1 MEDFKYKTTF
11 EYDISANCSIRDIKD
26 DLKVS
31 RASLAKLKG
40 LIPQDLDLDTNVDL
54 LGVAFPF
61 AVVNQFNANDDA
73 IDTDT
78 ALAIKSSFINKPMNV
93 EHYRWEII
101 GHVVSSQFS
110 DHYTSEV
117 LPSVA
122 GRGDIFDMSLGAV
135 VYKLADSRYVDII
148 KDIHEGRASED
159 ALSTSWEIGFNEFK
173 IGVGGRN
180 LADCEIISDPE
191 QIEAMKPLLKA
202 FGGSGE
208 TLEGTRVRR
217 IITGKALGLG
227 GGFTS
232 TPAADV
238 KGVYIEKN
246 DKEEDVTEEEED
258 VYANAKF
265 TRQEVLDDLAE
276 MLKSWTDEE
285 HDYYQDL
292 KDLIGDIM
300 IEEEAKVEFDKKQ
313 LKKEKEELQYVIDWE
328 EDEGAEDKNKYGGKT
343 RSELK
348 DSDFLDPTRRSFPVV
363 NCQNVK
369 DAVSTWGL
377 YKGKMSFDTF
387 KERLTKKAKKL
398 GCESALPAKWKNG
411 ESKSVINTLTGD
423 NKSSQRR
430 IENVVD
436 TIMDTHEVEK
446 LIEEALAASKSKKL
460 DGEAVAKSIS
470 QVIIDEIR
478 KESERLAEQ
487 KENEQAEA
495 ANKAQEAQD
504 ELDNLKSSVERL
516 TQKLGDVEAEK
527 ASIEAQATF
536 SERMEQI
543 NEIYSLDEDES
554 KFVAAQL
561 TDVNGE
567 EEAFAKFKEELAVI
581 LKHKSKEYIS
591 EQEEKFEKEVEAKV
605 LELSQASL
613 QEDGGETEEK
623 KEEESAEDVAEAAI
637 GEAKATAE
645 EPSIPNSTQSST
657 FEKISQLGAES
668 IQIV

>member
-11 EYDISANCSIRDIKD
+11 EYDISANCSIRDIKK

-31 RASLAKLKG
+31 SASLAKLKG
-40 LIPQDLDLDTNVDL
+40 LIPTTLDLDTNVDL

-73 IDTDT
+73 IDTET
-78 ALAIKSSFINKPMNV
+78 ALAIKSSFLNKPMNV

-101 GHVVSSQFS
+101 GHVVSSQFT

-117 LPSVA
+117 LPHV
-122 GRGDIFDMSLGAV
+122 GNREDIFDMSLGAV

-148 KDIHEGRASED
+148 KDIHEGKKSED
-159 ALSTSWEIGFNEFK
+159 DLSTSWEIGFNEFK

-246 DKEEDVTEEEED
+246 DTEEDVTEEED
-258 VYANAKF
+258 VYAKF
-265 TRQEVLDDLAE
+265 TRQEVLDGLAD

-285 HDYYQDL
+285 HDYYKDL

-300 IEEEAKVEFDKKQ
+300 IEEEAKAEFDKKQ
-313 LKKEKEELQYVIDWE
+313 LKKEKDELQYVIDWE

-348 DSDFLDPTRRSFPVV
+348 DSDFLDPERRSFPVV
-363 NCQNVK
+363 TCQNVK

-377 YKGKMSFDTF
+377 YKGKMSFDSF
-387 KERLTKKAKKL
+387 KGRLTKKAKKL
-398 GCESALPAKWKNG
+398 GCESALPAKWKDG
-411 ESKSVINTLTGD
+411 ESKSTTNKTKRD
-423 NKSSQRR
+423 NKSSQMD

-436 TIMDTHEVEK
+436 TTMDTHEVEK
-446 LIEEALAASKSKKL
+446 LIEQALAASKSKKL
-460 DGEAVAKSIS
+460 EGEAVAKSIS

-487 KENEQAEA
+487 RETEQAEA
-495 ANKAQEAQD
+495 VNKAQEAQD
-504 ELDNLKSSVERL
+504 ELDNLKSSVESL
-516 TQKLGDVEAEK
+516 TQKLGEVEAEK
-527 ASIEAQATF
+527 ASIESQATF

-543 NEIYSLDEDES
+543 NEIYSLDDDES
-554 KFVAAQL
+554 KFVAARL
-561 TDVNGE
+561 TDVDGE

-605 LELSQASL
+605 LELSKASL
-613 QEDGGETEEK
+613 QEDGGENEEK
-623 KEEESAEDVAEAAI
+623 KEEESAEDAAEAAI

>member
-11 EYDISANCSIRDIKD
+11 EYDISANCSIKDIKN

-31 RASLAKLKG
+31 SASLAKLKG
-40 LIPQDLDLDTNVDL
+40 LIPADLNLDTNVDL

-73 IDTDT
+73 IDTET
-78 ALAIKSSFINKPMNV
+78 ALAIKSSFLNKPMNV

-101 GHVVSSQFS
+101 GHVVSSQFT

-117 LPSVA
+117 LPHV
-122 GRGDIFDMSLGAV
+122 GNREDIFDMSLGAV

-148 KDIHEGRASED
+148 KDIHEGKKSED
-159 ALSTSWEIGFNEFK
+159 DLSTSWEIGFNEFK

-191 QIEAMKPLLKA
+191 QIEEMKPLLKA
-202 FGGSGE
+202 FGGPGE
-208 TLEGTRVRR
+208 TPEGTRVRR

-232 TPAADV
+232 APAADV

-246 DKEEDVTEEEED
+246 KKDEDVTEEEN
-258 VYANAKF
+258 VYAEY
-265 TRQEVLDDLAE
+265 TRQEMLDELAD
-276 MLKSWTDEE
+276 MLKSWTDKE
-285 HDYYQDL
+285 HAYYHDL
-292 KDLIGDIM
+292 KDFIGDIM
-300 IEEEAKVEFDKKQ
+300 IEEETKAEYDKKQ
-313 LKKEKEELQYVIDWE
+313 LKKEKKELQYVIDWE
-328 EDEGAEDKNKYGGKT
+328 EDQGAEDKNKYGGKT

-348 DSDFLDPTRRSFPVV
+348 DSDFLDPVRRSFPVV
-363 NCQNVK
+363 TCQNVK

-387 KERLTKKAKKL
+387 KGRLTKKAKKL
-398 GCESALPAKWKNG
+398 GCESALPAKWKDG
-411 ESKSVINTLTGD
+411 ESKSTTNSPEGD
-423 NKSSQRR
+423 NKSSQTHV
-430 IENVVD
+430 ENVVD
-436 TIMDTHEVEK
+436 TIMDTNEVEK

-460 DGEAVAKSIS
+460 EGEAVAKSIS

-487 KENEQAEA
+487 KETEQAEA

-504 ELDNLKSSVERL
+504 ELDNLKSSVECL
-516 TQKLGDVEAEK
+516 TQKLGEVEAEK
-527 ASIEAQATF
+527 ASIESQATF
-536 SERMEQI
+536 SERMEKI
-543 NEIYSLDEDES
+543 NEIYSLDDDES
-554 KFVAAQL
+554 KFVAARL
-561 TDVNGE
+561 TDVDGE

-581 LKHKSKEYIS
+581 LKHKSKEYIA

-605 LELSQASL
+605 LELSKASL
-613 QEDGGETEEK
+613 QEDGGEK
-623 KEEESAEDVAEAAI
+623 KEEESAEDTAEAAI
-637 GEAKATAE
+637 GEAKANAE
-645 EPSIPNSTQSST
+645 ESSIPNSTQSST